1 MELVYE
7 DEEARLA
14 CSDNPDQVRGFVL
27 EYLGKAQ
34 IVEVSSVEDG
44 IKLETTEGLMMIVT
58 QDLSGIVL
66 V

>member
-1 MELVYE
+1 MEIVYE

-14 CSDNPDQVRGFVL
+14 CSDNPDQVREFVL
-27 EYLGKAQ
+27 DYLGMAR

-44 IKLETTEGLMMIVT
+44 IKLVTTDGLMMIVT